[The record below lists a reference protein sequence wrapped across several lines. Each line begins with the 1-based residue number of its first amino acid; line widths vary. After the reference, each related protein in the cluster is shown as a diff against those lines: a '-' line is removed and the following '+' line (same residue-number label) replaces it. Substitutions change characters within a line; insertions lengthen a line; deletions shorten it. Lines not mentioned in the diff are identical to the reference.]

1 LLWLVFILSSVLIIA
16 AGIMLTRAA
25 EIIAEKTSLGQL
37 LVGTILLSAATSLPE
52 LVTGSTAAMISAPD
66 LALGNILGSSI
77 FNLAVLAL
85 IDVLEGPG
93 PLMLKVNLAQLM
105 PGMLMILMSGL
116 IGTALVIYTIMG
128 ISPPSFWM
136 GPESLLLIVVYL
148 LGLRLIYR
156 YHNRLSPAEAEVLIA
171 DISSELSGPSES
183 THLDRIAI
191 PRFSLDQAYL
201 IFVLAAVIIL
211 LAGRRLT
218 TTADELAVVTGL
230 GHTFLGPVLLAA
242 VTSLPELVTSLTAF
256 RIGAFNLA
264 VGNVLGS
271 NLINLL
277 ILVWIDGF
285 FPGSLLAAS
294 SPANL
299 LPLFSSLLMTV
310 LIMLGL
316 FYRSRKSI
324 LRLGWGAAL
333 LLLIYFLTIFF
344 LYITGT
350 ALPLY

>member
-1 LLWLVFILSSVLIIA
+1 MLWLVFIVSSAIIIA
-16 AGIMLTRAA
+16 AGVMLTRAA
-25 EIIAEKTSLGQL
+25 EVIAEKTRLGQL
-37 LVGTILLSAATSLPE
+37 LAGILLLSAATSLPE
-52 LVTGSTAAMISAPD
+52 LVTGSTAALISAPD

-85 IDVLEGPG
+85 IDLLEGPG
-93 PLMLKVNLAQLM
+93 PMMLKVNMAQIM
-105 PGMLMILMSGL
+105 PGMLMLLMSGL

-128 ISPPSFWM
+128 ITPLPLWI
-136 GPESLLLIVVYL
+136 GPESLLLILTYL

-156 YHNRLSPAEAEVLIA
+156 YQNRHSSRETEDFSA
-171 DISSELSGPSES
+171 DLALEFSGPSDNKQPERVF
-183 THLDRIAI
+183 L
-191 PRFSLDQAYL
+191 PRFTLKQSYW
-201 IFVLAAVIIL
+201 IFALAAVVIL

-218 TTADELAVVTGL
+218 TTADELAIVTGL

-271 NLINLL
+271 NLFNLL

-310 LIMLGL
+310 VIMLGL

-324 LRLGWGAAL
+324 FRLGWGAAL
-333 LLLIYFLTIFF
+333 LLVIYFLTIFF
-344 LYITGT
+344 LYFTGA
-350 ALPLY
+350 ALPL

>member
-1 LLWLVFILSSVLIIA
+1 MLWLMFMVSSGLIIA
-16 AGIMLTRAA
+16 AGVMLTRAA
-25 EIIAEKTSLGQL
+25 EVIARKTRLGQL

-52 LVTGSTAAMISAPD
+52 LVTGSTAAVISAPD

-93 PLMLKVNLAQLM
+93 PLMLKISPAQLL
-105 PGMLMILMSGL
+105 PGMLMLLMSGL
-116 IGTALVIYTIMG
+116 IGTALVIYTIAG
-128 ISPPSFWM
+128 ISPPPFWI
-136 GPESLLLIVVYL
+136 GPESFFLIFAYL
-148 LGLRLIYR
+148 LGLRMIYR
-156 YHNRLSPAEAEVLIA
+156 YHNRPSPAETEAFITDLSSGFSSPA
-171 DISSELSGPSES
+171 DFNKKDETL
-183 THLDRIAI
+183 L
-191 PRFSLDQAYL
+191 PRFTLEQSYL
-201 IFVLAAVIIL
+201 IFILSGVIIL

-218 TTADELAVVTGL
+218 TTADELAMVTGL

-256 RIGAFNLA
+256 KIGAYNLA

-294 SPANL
+294 SPTNL

-316 FYRSRKSI
+316 FYRSRRSI
-324 LRLGWGAAL
+324 FRLGWGAAL
-333 LLLIYFLTIFF
+333 LLVIYFLTIFF

-350 ALPLY
+350 ALPL

>member
-1 LLWLVFILSSVLIIA
+1 MLWLVFIVSSALIIA
-16 AGIMLTRAA
+16 AGVMLTRAA
-25 EIIAEKTSLGQL
+25 EVIAEKTRLGQL
-37 LVGTILLSAATSLPE
+37 LAGIILLSAATSLPE
-52 LVTGSTAAMISAPD
+52 LVTSSTAALISAPD

-85 IDVLEGPG
+85 IDFLEGPG
-93 PLMLKVNLAQLM
+93 PMMLKVNLAQIL
-105 PGMLMILMSGL
+105 PGMLMLLMSGL
-116 IGTALVIYTIMG
+116 IGTALVIYTI
-128 ISPPSFWM
+128 IRIPPLPFWI
-136 GPESLLLIVVYL
+136 GPESLLLILAYL

-156 YHNRLSPAEAEVLIA
+156 YHNRHNFRQTEDFAA
-171 DISSELSGPSES
+171 DLALELSGPTDEIES
-183 THLDRIAI
+183 DSISSPSFNLKQ
-191 PRFSLDQAYL
+191 SYL
-201 IFVLAAVIIL
+201 IFILAAVIIL
-211 LAGRRLT
+211 LAGRQLT
-218 TTADELAVVTGL
+218 TTADELAMVTGL

-294 SPANL
+294 SPTNL

-310 LIMLGL
+310 VIMLGL

-324 LRLGWGAAL
+324 FRLGWGAAL
-333 LLLIYFLTIFF
+333 LLLIYFLTIFL
-344 LYITGT
+344 LYFTGT
-350 ALPLY
+350 ALPL